1 MIDPYDPEGFR
12 AAGHAVIDQLG
23 DYLAGTGRSAGPV
36 LDYAPPRVPSSA
48 GLRRETGAR
57 VLLRAVAA
65 NGYSSRLS

>member
-36 LDYAPPRVPSSA
+36 LRRSTSSIRA
-48 GLRRETGAR
+48 ASADLQTTRRETGP
-57 VLLRAVAA
+57 
-65 NGYSSRLS
+65 SPTPSRSGRSLE